1 VRYVAVWFAVV
12 LIALAVV
19 VGFPYL
25 RHQTG
30 ETCRAV
36 NEERSAIRILLVGAA
51 DNRRAR
57 AALEPSSADARIDE
71 RIAQAY
77 DEQRARLANV
87 PCE

>member
-1 VRYVAVWFAVV
+1 MRYVAVWFAVV

-25 RHQTG
+25 RHQSG
-30 ETCRAV
+30 QNCHAI
-36 NEERSAIRILLVGAA
+36 NDERSALRLLLVGAA